1 MIFRESYIQ
10 PLTIHHP
17 LFFQMIT
24 TKPYIPPPTSS
35 IFQIIC
41 AKSYIPLCW
50 NLALSGFWNSFRLS
64 DCQTLVIY
72 WLEESHLRRRCFRGW
87 NWGGVVQIGVKLKR
101 PPVYDD
107 KLHNPEQY
115 WCCSQRN
122 SEGKIIHQI
131 GCSCH
136 NNLLSLSGWY
146 INSLVCFGC
155 S

>member
-35 IFQIIC
+35 IFHIIC

-87 NWGGVVQIGVKLKR
+87 NWGGVVQIGVKLKCPLFMMINCTIR
-101 PPVYDD
+101 NNTDAAASATVKTKSFT
-107 KLHNPEQY
+107 KLVAAVT
-115 WCCSQRN
+115 
-122 SEGKIIHQI
+122 IIFYLYQDGILIH
-131 GCSCH
+131 
-136 NNLLSLSGWY
+136 
-146 INSLVCFGC
+146 
-155 S
+155 